1 MARTHITRFTVE
13 FGDCD
18 PAHIVFY
25 PNFFRWM
32 DAASLHYFRAAGV
45 PNWHQREAADGVLGT
60 PLVDAKARFIVPA
73 TYGDEIE
80 IETTIAEWRNKSFV
94 RAASHPPRRRAAG
107 GGTGDSRVR
116 AAPSGRSRTHRS
128 GRATGGRARLVRRR
142 RRAQHLT

>member
-1 MARTHITRFTVE
+1 MARTHISRFTVE
-13 FGDCD
+13 VGDCD

-80 IETTIAEWRNKSFV
+80 VETTIAEWRNKSFV
-94 RAASHPPRRRAAG
+94 VQHRICRG
-107 GGTGDSRVR
+107 GV
-116 AAPSGRSRTHRS
+116 
-128 GRATGGRARLVRRR
+128 L
-142 RRAQHLT
+142 L